1 MRHIKERVRAR
12 VRHPSNNNNNNNNNN
27 LRLLLPSRVPW
38 KRDFL
43 PKCGFREKKTT
54 KKKRTQAAI
63 VGTNTKGGE
72 KSRTTENKRGFAL
85 YDISTQK
92 HALLFVFWG
101 VTTTRNIIIII
112 IMGGGLCCG
121 PSGDCCESTPDP
133 PAVIHPDPTGASRF
147 VVKKC
152 SRLNKDYVVYSKRV
166 NESKKWLFLNQSR
179 TKEGEWVYELENYVR
194 EDPAFPKRGEIL
206 WRCAYDE
213 RPTFR
218 FARVE
223 RNFGSRSHHGE
234 CQFDEEKD
242 AEYTG
247 PRTYYAEGELGK
259 DYCEAHKYRMQ
270 SEAKCHSIKVD
281 GFEYTFVCD
290 SRGWVSKEQRYWLEE
305 EVERD
310 KEGNVVHRRMVEN
323 SSTSYD
329 SRVSKISY
337 VVYDKDKN
345 VLDEF
350 ACTSGGD
357 EVGGRLGQ
365 SEIHSRCFDASFEY
379 HKFFNGWLCGFGTWT
394 HRVHTKEG
402 IDPGF
407 ALIFGHICCTE
418 FGPREI
424 KKDLNADLPF

>member
-1 MRHIKERVRAR
+1 M
-12 VRHPSNNNNNNNNNN
+12 
-27 LRLLLPSRVPW
+27 
-38 KRDFL
+38 
-43 PKCGFREKKTT
+43 
-54 KKKRTQAAI
+54 
-63 VGTNTKGGE
+63 
-72 KSRTTENKRGFAL
+72 
-85 YDISTQK
+85 
-92 HALLFVFWG
+92 
-101 VTTTRNIIIII
+101 
-112 IMGGGLCCG
+112 GLCCG
-121 PSGDCCESTPDP
+121 PSDCMESTPDP

-166 NESKKWLFLNQSR
+166 NESKKWLFLNQSKDE
-179 TKEGEWVYELENYVR
+179 TTEKGGEKWVYELENYVR

-206 WRCAYDE
+206 WRCVYNE

-223 RNFGSRSHHGE
+223 RNFGSGSSHQVE
-234 CQFDEEKD
+234 SRFDEDKD

-270 SEAKCHSIKVD
+270 SEAKCRSIKVD

-310 KEGNVVHRRMVEN
+310 KEGNVVHREMVEK

-337 VVYDKDKN
+337 VCLLY
-345 VLDEF
+345 
-350 ACTSGGD
+350 TSPSP
-357 EVGGRLGQ
+357 R
-365 SEIHSRCFDASFEY
+365 
-379 HKFFNGWLCGFGTWT
+379 
-394 HRVHTKEG
+394 
-402 IDPGF
+402 DP
-407 ALIFGHICCTE
+407 E
-418 FGPREI
+418 
-424 KKDLNADLPF
+424 

>member
-1 MRHIKERVRAR
+1 MEEEEEEEEDNKE
-12 VRHPSNNNNNNNNNN
+12 
-27 LRLLLPSRVPW
+27 
-38 KRDFL
+38 D
-43 PKCGFREKKTT
+43 
-54 KKKRTQAAI
+54 
-63 VGTNTKGGE
+63 
-72 KSRTTENKRGFAL
+72 KRGESNCKGIRFLHLA
-85 YDISTQK
+85 TQK
-92 HALLFVFWG
+92 HPQKTVVIRIYVFVFWG
-101 VTTTRNIIIII
+101 VTTKS
-112 IMGGGLCCG
+112 MGRCCG
-121 PSGDCCESTPDP
+121 PSDCMESTPDP

-152 SRLNKDYVVYSKRV
+152 SRFNKDYVVYSKRV

-179 TKEGEWVYELENYVR
+179 TKEGEWVYELENYIR

-223 RNFGSRSHHGE
+223 RHFGSGSSHQVE
-234 CQFDEEKD
+234 SQFDEDKD

-270 SEAKCHSIKVD
+270 SEAKCRSIKVD

-310 KEGNVVHRRMVEN
+310 KEGNVVHREMVEK

-379 HKFFNGWLCGFGTWT
+379 HNFFNGWLCGFGTWT

>member
-1 MRHIKERVRAR
+1 
-12 VRHPSNNNNNNNNNN
+12 
-27 LRLLLPSRVPW
+27 
-38 KRDFL
+38 
-43 PKCGFREKKTT
+43 
-54 KKKRTQAAI
+54 
-63 VGTNTKGGE
+63 
-72 KSRTTENKRGFAL
+72 
-85 YDISTQK
+85 
-92 HALLFVFWG
+92 
-101 VTTTRNIIIII
+101 
-112 IMGGGLCCG
+112 MGRCCG
-121 PSGDCCESTPDP
+121 PSDCMESTPDP

-152 SRLNKDYVVYSKRV
+152 SRFNKDYVVYSKRV

-179 TKEGEWVYELENYVR
+179 STKEGEWVYELENYVR

-223 RNFGSRSHHGE
+223 RHFGSGSSHQVE
-234 CQFDEEKD
+234 SQFDEDKD

-270 SEAKCHSIKVD
+270 SEAKCRSIKVD

-310 KEGNVVHRRMVEN
+310 KEGNVVHREMVEK

>member
-1 MRHIKERVRAR
+1 
-12 VRHPSNNNNNNNNNN
+12 
-27 LRLLLPSRVPW
+27 
-38 KRDFL
+38 
-43 PKCGFREKKTT
+43 
-54 KKKRTQAAI
+54 
-63 VGTNTKGGE
+63 
-72 KSRTTENKRGFAL
+72 
-85 YDISTQK
+85 
-92 HALLFVFWG
+92 
-101 VTTTRNIIIII
+101 
-112 IMGGGLCCG
+112 MGRCCG
-121 PSGDCCESTPDP
+121 PSDCLESTPDP

-152 SRLNKDYVVYSKRV
+152 SRFNKDYVVYSKRV
-166 NESKKWLFLNQSR
+166 NESKKWLFLNQSQDTTTEKGG
-179 TKEGEWVYELENYVR
+179 TKWVYELENYVR

-206 WRCAYDE
+206 WRCVYDE

-223 RNFGSRSHHGE
+223 RKFGRSGSSHQVE
-234 CQFDEEKD
+234 SQFDEDKD
-242 AEYTG
+242 AEYMG

-270 SEAKCHSIKVD
+270 SEAKCRSIKVD

-310 KEGNVVHRRMVEN
+310 KEGNVVHRKMVEK

-345 VLDEF
+345 LLDEF

-379 HKFFNGWLCGFGTWT
+379 HKFFNGWLCGIGTWT

-424 KKDLNADLPF
+424 QKDLNADLPF